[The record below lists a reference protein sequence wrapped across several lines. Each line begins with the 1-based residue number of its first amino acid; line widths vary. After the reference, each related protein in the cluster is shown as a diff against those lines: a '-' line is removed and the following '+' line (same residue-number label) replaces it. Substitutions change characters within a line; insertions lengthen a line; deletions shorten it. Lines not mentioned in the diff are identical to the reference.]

1 MAPDRRKRPGEE
13 VFTVILMLGLL
24 VLILRL
30 WPILLLM
37 IIGLF
42 AYALWLLAHLNKKP
56 EEPMPPLLGLPAP
69 ASEQTV
75 IHTAFLVLQRRVT
88 EQVTANYPSAR
99 WTWCESSAQS
109 RFAANEPLMIM
120 LNGAGGYRMAMVQT
134 NNLQFQGLVYQSRPQ
149 PEPRTPDDGSEEAP
163 SREPPED
170 ASIDY
175 GLLAFE
181 WVEANLQRLSAQEA
195 EAASKNQSVFHLPAE
210 ELPHGDSWPLVCAEL
225 VRNGFAGAE
234 VRAGGIQVQINTGK
248 GA

>member
-1 MAPDRRKRPGEE
+1 ML
-13 VFTVILMLGLL
+13 ILLLGLL

-42 AYALWLLAHLNKKP
+42 AYALWLLTHLNKKP
-56 EEPMPPLLGLPAP
+56 EEPVPPLLGLPAP
-69 ASEQTV
+69 ATEQTV

-88 EQVTANYPSAR
+88 EQITSRYPNAR
-99 WTWCESSAQS
+99 WTWCGSSAQS

-134 NNLQFQGLVYQSRPQ
+134 YNLQFQSLIYQARPQ
-149 PEPRTPDDGSEEAP
+149 PESCTPDDDGEE
-163 SREPPED
+163 EPPDE

-181 WVEANLQRLSAQEA
+181 WVEANLQRLNAQET
-195 EAASKNQSVFHLPAE
+195 EAAGKNQSVFYLPAE

-234 VRAGGIQVQINTGK
+234 VRAGGIQVQINTEK